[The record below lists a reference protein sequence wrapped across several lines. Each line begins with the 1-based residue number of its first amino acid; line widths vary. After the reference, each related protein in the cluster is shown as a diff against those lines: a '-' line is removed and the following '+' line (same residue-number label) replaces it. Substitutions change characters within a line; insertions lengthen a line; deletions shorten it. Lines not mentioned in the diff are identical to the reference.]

1 MTVTEEVKS
10 FLKGEAL
17 DDEETLKKYGRDAS
31 LFQIQPQLVVWP
43 KDVEDIKN
51 LVAFTNEH
59 NLRSSQDLKLSLT
72 ARSAGTDMTGGPLN
86 ESIILDFTKY
96 FNHIKNIR
104 TYDVLNF
111 GGEVV
116 VEPGVYYRDFE
127 KETLKKGLLLPSYP
141 ASREICAVGG
151 MVANNAGGEK
161 TLSYGKTDKYVQEL
175 KVVLSDGGE
184 YAIRPLNKGELENK
198 MAQTD
203 FEGKIYRELY
213 KLIIDNWQLIIAAKP
228 NVSKNSAGYALW
240 DVWDG
245 QNFDLTKIIVG
256 SQGTLGIITEIKFN
270 LIRPAKHSKLLV
282 ILLRDM
288 SKLVEAVHRVL
299 RFQPES
305 FEFFDDHTM
314 RLGIRY
320 MFWRFAFKFLPE
332 LWLTITT
339 GGLPKLALLAE
350 FTGDSLEEI
359 DKQMKAAQDS
369 LKDLNIK
376 SRITKD
382 EADAQ
387 KYWTLRRES
396 FNLLRTKI
404 KDRKTAPFIDDII
417 VLPEKLPEFLPK
429 LNAILDQYPKIIFT
443 LAGHIGDGNIHVIP
457 LVNFNDSEQ
466 KAAIPKIIQ
475 KVHNLIFEFKG
486 SMTAEHNDGLTRSP
500 FLAQM
505 YGEPVYELFKKVKQ
519 IFDPDNIFNPGKK
532 VGADLDYAMGHLRK

>member
-1 MTVTEEVKS
+1 MNLKDQLKPLVEGEV
-10 FLKGEAL
+10 L
-17 DDEETLKKYGRDAS
+17 DDNETLAKYSRDAS
-31 LFQIQPQLVVWP
+31 LFEIKPAVVVLP
-43 KDVEDIKN
+43 KNSEDIKKLIHFVAEKN
-51 LVAFTNEH
+51 LGP
-59 NLRSSQDLKLSLT
+59 SQGPKLSLT
-72 ARSAGTDMTGGPLN
+72 ARAGGTDMTGGPLT
-86 ESIILDFTKY
+86 ESVVLDFTKY
-96 FNHIKNIR
+96 FNHVR
-104 TYDVLNF
+104 
-111 GGEVV
+111 EVSGDYAI

-127 KETLKKGLLLPSYP
+127 KETLKKDLILPSYP
-141 ASREICAVGG
+141 ASREICAIGG
-151 MVANNAGGEK
+151 MVANNSGGEK
-161 TLSYGKTDKYVQEL
+161 SLKYGQTRRYVQQL
-175 KVVLSDGGE
+175 KVVLHDGIE
-184 YAIRPLNKGELENK
+184 YIFRPLNREELEQK
-198 MAQTD
+198 IKQDD
-203 FEGKIYRELY
+203 FEGQIYRDTY
-213 KLIIDNWQLIIAAKP
+213 QLITENLQLITSAKP
-228 NVSKNSAGYALW
+228 QVSKNSAGYALW
-240 DVWDG
+240 DVWHDEK
-245 QNFDLTKIIVG
+245 FDLTQLFVG
-256 SQGTLGIITEIKFN
+256 SQGTLGIITEVKFRLIK
-270 LIRPAKHSKLLV
+270 PKKHSKLLV
-282 ILLRDM
+282 VLLKDM
-288 SKLVEAVHRVL
+288 SKLVEVVHRVL

-314 RLGIRY
+314 KLGIRY

-369 LKDLNIK
+369 LKDLNVK

-417 VLPEKLPEFLPK
+417 VQPEKLPEFLPR

-457 LVNFNDSEQ
+457 LVNFNDPEE
-466 KAAIPKIIQ
+466 KAAIPEIIK
-475 KVHNLIFEFKG
+475 KVHDLIFEFKG

-505 YGEPVYELFKKVKQ
+505 YGEKVYELFKKTKQ

-532 VGADLDYAMGHLRK
+532 VGADFAYALEHLRK